1 MEVRRL
7 KPDELQHH
15 GVKGQEWG
23 VRNGPPYPLD
33 KRAAKSNYKE
43 LRKSKYVQ
51 AQIHKK
57 PGTSVYVNDWDEQRN
72 MRNKVSDKAYNEL
85 KRAYKKRQKI
95 ETEIEDYPYFDDADK
110 KESAKWNKK
119 VKEYEKAEEDYKKA
133 VESVGKEV
141 LGKYANK
148 IMYNHGAFKDSAV
161 RGKDVVANILEDY
174 RHNRDLVYDKYFSD
188 DDITE
193 MEKELKENKAKS

>member
-1 MEVRRL
+1 MEVRKL

-33 KRAAKSNYKE
+33 KRTAKNNYKE

-57 PGTSVYVNDWDEQRN
+57 PGTSVYVDDWDEQRK

-85 KRAYKKRQKI
+85 KKASKRLSDI
-95 ETEIEDYPYFDDADK
+95 STDIEDYPYFDNADK
-110 KESAKWNKK
+110 KASAKYDKK
-119 VKEYEKAEEDYKKA
+119 IKEYNKADEDYKKA
-133 VESVGKEV
+133 VDSVGKEV

-148 IMYNHGAFKDSAV
+148 KMYNHGAFKDSVV

-174 RHNRDLVYDKYFSD
+174 RHNRDWVYDKYFSD

-193 MEKELKENKAKS
+193 MEREIKNKK